1 MSAATLAE
9 IRTKSAIKDYEE
21 QTGVQVSGNAR
32 LEEMFAYLSQ
42 IYLVHATLGEMRL
55 QDATERLSHDV
66 RRWHCRPLTLVLLAL
81 IGLLSACRGTL
92 PSVLAPVVRLPRGG
106 LQFVARGN
114 RRTHPRVFHSERS

>member
-42 IYLVHATLGEMRL
+42 VYLVHATLGDM
-55 QDATERLSHDV
+55 TF
-66 RRWHCRPLTLVLLAL
+66 RREFPTA
-81 IGLLSACRGTL
+81 
-92 PSVLAPVVRLPRGG
+92 
-106 LQFVARGN
+106 
-114 RRTHPRVFHSERS
+114 